1 MKEYRE
7 IQEQVA
13 SLEADAVKFFE
24 KGNHAAG
31 VRYRKGLMAL
41 KNMAHAARK
50 TAVPTT

>member
-1 MKEYRE
+1 MKEYNE
-7 IQEQVA
+7 IKEHVE
-13 SLEADAVKFFE
+13 SLQQDAEKFFE

-50 TAVPTT
+50 TAVPAS